1 MTSHIRAAGLT
12 VLTAYKTKAASSLL
26 FYSMIN
32 EQQRDIMK
40 TALIFSSCDSWGSSA
55 NRRNLKIGTTSL
67 QCIHIPT
74 WVSKSVLYIEQGGC
88 QGGVI
93 GSFKTSDLTLCQ
105 SLGLI
110 LLLQSQTEGDA
121 LTWRT
126 SITTALP
133 NKKRRTKKV
142 SRDNIRWRSDESTE
156 RDGWEAEVLDIF
168 GYRPN
173 SWRRSSC
180 DITEVPGRCCKMTWI
195 PLVLYLTSTMLK

>member
-1 MTSHIRAAGLT
+1 
-12 VLTAYKTKAASSLL
+12 
-26 FYSMIN
+26 MIN

-40 TALIFSSCDSWGSSA
+40 TPLIFSSCDSWGSSA

-74 WVSKSVLYIEQGGC
+74 WVSKSVLYTE

-93 GSFKTSDLTLCQ
+93 GSFRFNTFCQTS
-105 SLGLI
+105 GLI
-110 LLLQSQTEGDA
+110 LLLQSQTECDA

-142 SRDNIRWRSDESTE
+142 SRDNIRWRGDESIE

-195 PLVLYLTSTMLK
+195 PLVLYLTSTMFK